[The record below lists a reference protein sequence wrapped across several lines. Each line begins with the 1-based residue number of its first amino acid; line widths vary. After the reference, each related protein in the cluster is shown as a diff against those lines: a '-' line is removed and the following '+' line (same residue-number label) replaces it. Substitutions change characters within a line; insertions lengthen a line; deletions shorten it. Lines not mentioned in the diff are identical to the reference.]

1 MSKDNFGLDGK
12 AAVVTGGGGA
22 LGGAMAAALAGRG
35 AAVGILDVREAAAA
49 EAARRI
55 ADAGG
60 RAIGVPCDVLDEK
73 SLAAAAARVVGE
85 FGRVDMLVNAAGGN
99 VPAATTSRE
108 TVESGDLHK
117 TAAGSD
123 GLKTFFD
130 LDAGAFRAVFDLNV
144 LGSFLAARTFGR
156 VMAER
161 GGGAI
166 VNISS
171 MSAVRPLTRVA
182 AYSAAKAGVSNFTQ
196 WLATHLAP
204 LGIRVN
210 AIAPGFFLTDQNR
223 FLLTDEKTGGMTA
236 RGAAII
242 AHTPMGRFG
251 TGDDL
256 AGALIWLVSD
266 ASAFVTGVVVPV
278 DGGFSAYS
286 GV

>member
-1 MSKDNFGLDGK
+1 MNKDIFGLNGK

-22 LGGAMAAALAGRG
+22 LGGAMALALAERG
-35 AAVGILDVREAAAA
+35 AAVALLDVREAAAA
-49 EAARRI
+49 DAARHM
-55 ADAGG
+55 AATGG
-60 RAIGVPCDVLDEK
+60 RAIGVLCDVLDEK
-73 SLAAAAARVVGE
+73 SLADAAAQVVGE
-85 FGRVDMLVNAAGGN
+85 FGRVDILVNAAGGN

-108 TVESGDLHK
+108 TVESGDLHE
-117 TAAGSD
+117 TAGGSD

-130 LDAGAFRAVFDLNV
+130 LDAGAFRSVFDLNV
-144 LGSFLAARTFGR
+144 LGTFLASRTFGR

-161 GGGAI
+161 GGGVI

-171 MSAVRPLTRVA
+171 MTASRPLTRIP
-182 AYSAAKAGVSNFTQ
+182 AYSAAKAGVSNFTR

-204 LGIRVN
+204 LHIRVN

-223 FLLTDEKTGGMTA
+223 FLLTDEKTGGLSA
-236 RGAAII
+236 RGMAII

-251 TGDDL
+251 TGEDL
-256 AGALIWLVSD
+256 AGALVWLVSD
-266 ASAFVTGVVVPV
+266 ASAFVTGVVLPV